1 MSTNVLTFLPVG
13 KHSYWGHQPATNR
26 KEQEEGWKKCRLV
39 IAASGQRLL
48 KARNSYVK
56 KTSNWTV
63 FSTTT
68 ILLLLLLLSFDF
80 VVSICNIHV
89 SWVTLF
95 AVTSKLTALFTFAQ
109 QVTHFFFYFLPTTN
123 INKCPSFWFLKSGIP
138 TLGAVFNCNC
148 LARLN
153 STTVAVWPTSWKQV
167 Q

>member
-1 MSTNVLTFLPVG
+1 MSTNVLTFLPVR

-63 FSTTT
+63 SSTTT
-68 ILLLLLLLSFDF
+68 ILLLLLLSFDF